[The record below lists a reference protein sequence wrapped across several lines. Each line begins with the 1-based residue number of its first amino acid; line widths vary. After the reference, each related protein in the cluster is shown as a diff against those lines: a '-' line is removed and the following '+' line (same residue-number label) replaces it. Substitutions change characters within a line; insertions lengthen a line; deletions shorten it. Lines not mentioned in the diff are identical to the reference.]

1 MSAAFLKKGRKIRT
15 IKIPDGKGKWFD
27 RSAKTADKELVKA
40 YQQMVDEFGPRG
52 KDAQP
57 ILDTL
62 ITRDYTVPELYK
74 LWLSSG
80 RNMRRLRAKLNDVD
94 VSLELEAW
102 EKWVESRASGISA
115 DTAAHYIKHVRQGI
129 PKGKPFLRSRFTSE
143 NIQKMLD
150 KMSDSAPATVRK
162 AGAGFSSAARF
173 LRKRGV
179 IKAKVMNDVDLP
191 KAADPRD
198 LWLETA
204 DALRLAEKQDEP
216 YRTLSALMAGSGVE
230 VSAALRMRRRD
241 VDVKNR
247 EIQAP
252 GTKNYNRNRFVRV
265 ADWAWPFLEARLK
278 GLLPDARIF
287 HEVPNRWRAGDV
299 HRAAIGEPARAG
311 QEATGLLKEFPIY
324 RGYTMRDSRHTYAV
338 RAVKAGTPLE
348 LVAKQLGHKDVSMVI
363 KVYGKYAPRQDE
375 RAKWERIAA
384 AQDAER
390 KEEAK

>member
-1 MSAAFLKKGRKIRT
+1 MSAAFLKSGRKIRT
-15 IKIPDGKGKWFD
+15 IKVPDGKGKWFD
-27 RSAKTADKELVKA
+27 RSAKTGDKELVKA
-40 YQQMVDEFGPRG
+40 YQQMVDELGPRG
-52 KDAQP
+52 KDAQS

-62 ITRDYTVPELYK
+62 IARQYTFPELYK
-74 LWLSSG
+74 LWLSSR
-80 RNMRRLRAKLNDVD
+80 RNVRRLKAKLNDVD

-102 EKWVESRASGISA
+102 EKWLLSRASGISA
-115 DTAAHYIKHVRQGI
+115 DTAAHYVKHVRSGI
-129 PKGKPFLRSRFTSE
+129 PKGKPFLRSQFTSE
-143 NIQKMLD
+143 RIQKMLD
-150 KMSDSAPATVRK
+150 KMDTSAPATVRK
-162 AGAGFSSAARF
+162 AGAAFGNAANF

-179 IKAKVMNDVDLP
+179 IKAKVMNEVDLP
-191 KAADPRD
+191 KAADPRE

-287 HEVPNRWRAGDV
+287 DEIPNRWKAGDV
-299 HRAAIGEPARAG
+299 HRAAIEK
-311 QEATGLLKEFPIY
+311 LVKEFPIFK
-324 RGYTMRDSRHTYAV
+324 GYTMRDSRHTYCV
-338 RAVKAGTPLE
+338 RAIKAGTPYE
-348 LVAKQLGHKDVSMVI
+348 LVAKQLGHKDTTMVI

>member
-1 MSAAFLKKGRKIRT
+1 VSAAFLQKGRKIRT
-15 IKIPDGKGKWFD
+15 IKIPDGEGKWAD
-27 RSAKTADKELVKA
+27 RSTKTTDKELVKA
-40 YQQMVDEFGPRG
+40 YQQMIDELGPRG
-52 KDAQP
+52 KDAQS

-62 ITRDYTVPELYK
+62 ITRQYTVPELYK

-80 RNMRRLRAKLNDVD
+80 RNVRRLKAKLNDID

-102 EKWVESRASGISA
+102 EKWLLSRASGISA
-115 DTAAHYIKHVRQGI
+115 DTAAHYVKHVRAGI
-129 PKGKPFLRSRFTSE
+129 PKGKPFLRSQFTSE
-143 NIQKMLD
+143 RIQKMLD
-150 KMSDSAPATVRK
+150 KMSGSAPATVRK
-162 AGAGFSSAARF
+162 AGAAFGSAARF

-179 IKAKVMNDVDLP
+179 IKTKVMNEVDLP
-191 KAADPRD
+191 APDDPRD

-216 YRTLSALMAGSGVE
+216 YRTLSALMAGSGIE
-230 VSAALRMRRRD
+230 LSAALNIRRRD

-252 GTKNYNRNRFVRV
+252 GTKNYNRNRVVRV
-265 ADWAWPFLEARLK
+265 AEWAWPFFEAQLK
-278 GLLPDARIF
+278 GLLPDARVFQEI
-287 HEVPNRWRAGDV
+287 PNRWVAADR
-299 HRAAIGEPARAG
+299 HRAAIAS
-311 QEATGLLKEFPIY
+311 LVKEFPIY
-324 RGYTMRDSRHTYAV
+324 KGYWLRDARHTYTV
-338 RAVKAGTPLE
+338 RAVKAGTPFE
-348 LVAKQLGHKDVSMVI
+348 VIAQQLGLKNAIMIH

>member
-15 IKIPDGKGKWFD
+15 IKIPDGKGEWHD
-27 RSAKTADKELVKA
+27 RSTKTADKELVKA
-40 YQQMVDEFGPRG
+40 YQQMVDELGPRG
-52 KDAQP
+52 KDALS

-62 ITRDYTVPELYK
+62 LTREHTVPELYK
-74 LWLSSG
+74 LWISSR
-80 RNMRRLRAKLNDVD
+80 RNVRRLKTKLHDVNI
-94 VSLELEAW
+94 SITLELW
-102 EKWVESRASGISA
+102 EKWLLSRSSGISA
-115 DTAAHYIKHVRQGI
+115 DTAAHYIRHVRAGI
-129 PKGKPFLRSRFTSE
+129 PKGKPFLRSKFTSE
-143 NIQKMLD
+143 NIQTMLD

-162 AGAGFSSAARF
+162 AGAAFSSAANF

-179 IKAKVMNDVDLP
+179 IKAKVMNEVDLP
-191 KAADPRD
+191 APGDPRE

-216 YRTLSALMAGSGVE
+216 YRTLSALMAGSGVDL
-230 VSAALRMRRRD
+230 SAALHMRRRD
-241 VDVKNR
+241 VDVKNH

-287 HEVPNRWRAGDV
+287 HEIPNRWVAGDR
-299 HRAAIGEPARAG
+299 HRSAIAE
-311 QEATGLLKEFPIY
+311 LVKEFPIY
-324 RGYTMRDSRHTYAV
+324 RGYWLRDSRHTYAV
-338 RAVKAGTPLE
+338 RAAKAGTPFE
-348 LVAKQLGHKDVSMVI
+348 LIAKQLGHKDASMVI